1 MSRRWIGD
9 RPRFLILRSKGVPPK
24 PAFGLSPRR
33 AGPEDKI
40 PRTVTVFRG
49 ALSWLVAV
57 GAGSDGFF
65 FGQTLEKGGANMF
78 SGAFTALMTPF
89 KDNHEVDY
97 EGLGKLA
104 EFQIAEGI
112 SGILAVGTTGE
123 SPTLNWEEHNE
134 VVRVVTE
141 KCKGNCQAIAGT
153 GSNNTRETMES
164 TEHAVH
170 VGADAALLV
179 DPYYNGP
186 SSLEIRREYVAPVAE
201 KFPQIQILPYVIP
214 GRTGAQLL
222 PEDLAILNEQ
232 FANVNMVKEATGSL
246 DNMKRTRE
254 CCGDD
259 FTILSGDDDKTFT
272 MITDGAIK
280 ASGVIS
286 VASNIAPKAV
296 QDMTTL
302 ASQGNVAEA
311 EKLANAL
318 KPLFGIVTVK
328 TQEET
333 PSGTVGC
340 RARNPLG
347 TKTLMAI
354 LGMPG
359 MPCRQPLGKMT
370 KKGVEVVL
378 EAGRT
383 VWKNNPEILK
393 PVADFFGV
401 DVEARLFDE
410 SLLGPLMY
418 SEY

>member
-1 MSRRWIGD
+1 
-9 RPRFLILRSKGVPPK
+9 
-24 PAFGLSPRR
+24 
-33 AGPEDKI
+33 
-40 PRTVTVFRG
+40 
-49 ALSWLVAV
+49 
-57 GAGSDGFF
+57 
-65 FGQTLEKGGANMF
+65 MF
-78 SGAFTALMTPF
+78 SGGYTALMTPL
-89 KDNHEVDY
+89 KDHEVNY
-97 EGLGKLA
+97 EALEQLV
-104 EFQIAEGI
+104 EFQIEGGI

-134 VVRVVTE
+134 VIRMVAD
-141 KCKGNCQAIAGT
+141 KCKGRCQSIAGT

-186 SSLEIRREYVAPVAE
+186 SSLEIRREYVAPVAN
-201 KFPQIQILPYVIP
+201 KFPQIQIIPYVIP

-222 PEDLAILNEQ
+222 PEDIAILHKQ
-232 FANVNMVKEATGSL
+232 FANVSMVKEATGNI

-272 MITDGAIK
+272 MMTDPAVR

-296 QDMTTL
+296 QDMTTFL
-302 ASQGNVAEA
+302 IQGNQAEA
-311 EKLANAL
+311 EKLKNAL

-328 TQEET
+328 TEEDT
-333 PSGTVGC
+333 PYGTVSC

-347 TKTLMAI
+347 IKTLMAI
-354 LGMPG
+354 MGMPVG
-359 MPCRQPLGKMT
+359 PCRQPLGKMT
-370 KKGVEVVL
+370 KKGIEVVL
-378 EAGRT
+378 GAGRT
-383 VWKNNPEILK
+383 VLKNNPEILK

-401 DVEARLFDE
+401 DIGTRLYDE
-410 SLLGPLMY
+410 SFLEGLAY